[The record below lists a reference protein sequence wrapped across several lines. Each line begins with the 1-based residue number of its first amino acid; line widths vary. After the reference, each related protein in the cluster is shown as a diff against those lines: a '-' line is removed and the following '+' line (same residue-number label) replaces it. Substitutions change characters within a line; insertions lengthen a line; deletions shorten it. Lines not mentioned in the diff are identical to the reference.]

1 MDGLEQQ
8 LEAEAGVVYVEER
21 RLARSPYGLLVNL
34 LRFTALEGETRG
46 DDDGETTA
54 KKAS

>member
-46 DDDGETTA
+46 DDDGGTTA